1 SSGCPPAPAPAP
13 EVGHARRGRWGVEP
27 RRLGGPRARRR
38 GYGGSRS
45 GGGVFS
51 ARRTRLRH
59 RIGEAAERVRVD
71 AIDAAVLG
79 VAIRRRGGSGYRGS
93 RCGSGVFDAR
103 RTRLRDRIGAAAE
116 RVRVD
121 AVLLEI
127 AA

>member
-1 SSGCPPAPAPAP
+1 M
-13 EVGHARRGRWGVEP
+13 
-27 RRLGGPRARRR
+27 
-38 GYGGSRS
+38 
-45 GGGVFS
+45 
-51 ARRTRLRH
+51 
-59 RIGEAAERVRVD
+59 RVD